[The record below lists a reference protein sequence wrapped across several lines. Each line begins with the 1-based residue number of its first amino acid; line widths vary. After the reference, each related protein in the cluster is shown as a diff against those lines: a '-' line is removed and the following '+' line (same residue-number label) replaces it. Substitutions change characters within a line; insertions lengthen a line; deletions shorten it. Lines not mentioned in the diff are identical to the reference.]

1 MRCAP
6 FSGWRQSSPRTGWRR
21 REFSSSE
28 ASRRRRTGTN
38 PGKDQLGP
46 ALSLDNR
53 FRKSRDAILVSDDQH
68 ATEYEAIQALFAQ
81 SLFKELAANSTVASG
96 GALTA

>member
-1 MRCAP
+1 
-6 FSGWRQSSPRTGWRR
+6 
-21 REFSSSE
+21 
-28 ASRRRRTGTN
+28 
-38 PGKDQLGP
+38 
-46 ALSLDNR
+46 LSLDNR